1 MVGTKCVAEVLLHLL
16 RIFWAVVRI
25 FDYLMSLSFAC
36 LSIKLCFI
44 KEKKMIVPYLR
55 AMARAT
61 LKHDSHYTVN

>member
-36 LSIKLCFI
+36 LSIKLRFI
-44 KEKKMIVPYLR
+44 KEKKNDNSL
-55 AMARAT
+55 
-61 LKHDSHYTVN
+61 LKSNGKCNIEA